1 MCQLL
6 GMNSN
11 VPTDIC
17 FSFTGFKARGGA
29 TDRHADG
36 WGVAFFEG
44 KGVRMF
50 HDPQPCST
58 SPLANLVSTHPIRS
72 TSVIA
77 HIRKATHGEISLE
90 NTHPFQR
97 ELWGRYWAFAHNGTL
112 TDFRPELNGVFRP
125 VGTTDSELA
134 FCWLMQELMDMFGE
148 DQPSRINLFN
158 WLHRFTLDI
167 SRFGVVNFLLSNGD
181 YLFAHSSTRLSYL
194 VRQAPFAKAHLID
207 EDLTADLGASTDPA
221 TRAVVI
227 ATTPLTDNEPW
238 IQMPAG
244 SLWCF
249 GGGQLLSNSVTVPGV
264 DRRAGGNCD

>member
-1 MCQLL
+1 MCQLF

-11 VPTDIC
+11 IPTDIC

-36 WGVAFFEG
+36 WGIAFFEG
-44 KGVRMF
+44 KGLRLL

-58 SPLANLVSTHPIRS
+58 SPLADLLCAHPIRS

-77 HIRKATHGEISLE
+77 HIRKATHGGILLE

-97 ELWGRYWAFAHNGTL
+97 ELWGRPWAFAHNGTL
-112 TDFRPELNGVFRP
+112 ANFSPELIGSFRP

-134 FCWLMQELMDMFGE
+134 FCWLLQELKEMFG
-148 DQPSRINLFN
+148 DNQPDRVSLFN
-158 WLHRFTLDI
+158 WLNQFSLDI
-167 SRFGVVNFLLSNGD
+167 SRFGGANFLLSNGD
-181 YLFAHSSTRLSYL
+181 FLFAHSSTRLSYL
-194 VRQAPFAKAHLID
+194 IRQAPFSKAHLID
-207 EDLTADLGASTDPA
+207 ADVTVDPGASANPA
-221 TRAVVI
+221 MRTVVV
-227 ATTPLTDNEPW
+227 ATSPLTDNEGW

-249 GGGQLLSNSVTVPGV
+249 GEGALLSRSETVPGQG
-264 DRRAGGNCD
+264 AGSDGICE